1 MSHSFNSQL
10 MHCVF
15 STKERRNLITS
26 ELAARLYPYIGG
38 IARENKIKLLK
49 IGGVPDHVH
58 LLISLPSTVSISK
71 AMQLIKGGSSKWVH
85 DLFPEH
91 RLFEWQQG
99 YGAFSIGIGDVER
112 TTDYI
117 ENQAE
122 HHQKTDF
129 KSEFLSFLKRH
140 GIEYDERCTFD

>member
-15 STKERRNLITS
+15 SMKERRNLTAPK
-26 ELAARLYPYIGG
+26 LAARLYPYIGG
-38 IARENKIKLLK
+38 IARENKIKFMK
-49 IGGVPDHVH
+49 IGGVFNHVH

-71 AMQLIKGGSSKWVH
+71 VMQLTKGNSSKWVH
-85 DLFPEH
+85 DSFPEY

-112 TTDYI
+112 TTAHI

-122 HHQKTDF
+122 HIRKPISNWNF
-129 KSEFLSFLKRH
+129 YRF
-140 GIEYDERCTFD
+140 